1 VTPEI
6 NRFSFEKY
14 IYIYTSKYH
23 SILCISG
30 LKIRV
35 TDRSAAYLWREK
47 RGGALFYI
55 VNIRRNTFI
64 IYVF

>member
-1 VTPEI
+1 MTPEI
-6 NRFSFEKY
+6 NRFSFENY
-14 IYIYTSKYH
+14 IYIYASKYD

-47 RGGALFYI
+47 GDGALFYT
-55 VNIRRNTFI
+55 VNIRRNKFI
-64 IYVF
+64 I